1 MLILFLISHVSG
13 TADVPSALQP
23 ACAGSEVKVN
33 TEEFRVYDEGVVL
46 PQVIYLLFFF
56 LHSVFSPFLFLTF
69 FSF

>member
-33 TEEFRVYDEGVVL
+33 TEDFRVYDEGVVL
-46 PQVIYLLFFF
+46 PQVRSICCFVFYILF
-56 LHSVFSPFLFLTF
+56 LSPFLF
-69 FSF
+69 